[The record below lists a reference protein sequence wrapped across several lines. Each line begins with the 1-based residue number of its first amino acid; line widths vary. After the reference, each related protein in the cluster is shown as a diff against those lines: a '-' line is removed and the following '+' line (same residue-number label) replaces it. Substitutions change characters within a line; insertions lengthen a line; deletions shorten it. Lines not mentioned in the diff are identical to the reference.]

1 MFRSVEKELS
11 VGVDSEEIKPVSE
24 MTDDDGVRSEAM
36 LVTSISLKE
45 VDKAEV
51 GVEDSSSSACGEPS
65 SGERVNVSVT
75 SPDSMLICDVVK
87 SDGDDD
93 VSSALDKTVVG
104 VADSS
109 SGERVNVSVS
119 SPGDE
124 LTSSDELEDDEGNGV
139 VGDSSLRVCGDTC
152 DSVETVT
159 VEVSVVVSSISA

>member
-36 LVTSISLKE
+36 LVTSISLEE

-75 SPDSMLICDVVK
+75 SPDSILICDVVK

-93 VSSALDKTVVG
+93 VIKTVVG

-109 SGERVNVSVS
+109 SGERVNVSVFII
-119 SPGDE
+119 DI
-124 LTSSDELEDDEGNGV
+124 TYHK
-139 VGDSSLRVCGDTC
+139 
-152 DSVETVT
+152 
-159 VEVSVVVSSISA
+159 